1 MRPAANA
8 LFTSYEAQCSQE
20 GCPGRLKFDESQS
33 AGLAPGKIIP
43 FTSANPAYGRCP
55 ICLRHKMTVTK
66 GPPPPE
72 PAPLK
77 GFSKIP
83 KE

>member
-1 MRPAANA
+1 MRPAPNP
-8 LFTSYEAQCSQE
+8 LFATYEARCTHE
-20 GCPGRLKFDESQS
+20 DCAGVLKFEEGQS

-43 FTSANPAYGRCP
+43 FTSSNPAYGRCP
-55 ICLRHKMTVTK
+55 ICLRHKMMVTK